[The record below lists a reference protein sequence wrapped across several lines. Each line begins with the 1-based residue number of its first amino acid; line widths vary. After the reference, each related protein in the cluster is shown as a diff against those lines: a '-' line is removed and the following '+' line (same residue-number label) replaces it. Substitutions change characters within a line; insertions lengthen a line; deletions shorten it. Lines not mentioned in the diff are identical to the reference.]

1 MESEDLM
8 LAMCHYLFPDF
19 DSYGE
24 KVPTYRNCLLKFLRM
39 ILMLK
44 ILKMMLLHH
53 QLTLK

>member
-8 LAMCHYLFPDF
+8 LAMYHYLFLDF

-39 ILMLK
+39 MGYCI
-44 ILKMMLLHH
+44 INLL
-53 QLTLK
+53 